1 MTRDNESEQEDLALS
16 TPEILT
22 RFSSSKVSRLRH
34 QTLGAFAGAVLLLAS
49 ALSATAAAETPRE
62 VVAGVQSALLDVWE
76 RSDDLSAEQRYERL
90 KPALEQAFDFGRM
103 IEVAAG
109 PAWGRATPQEQ
120 AQLKEAFTRYSVAT
134 YASRFSEYTG
144 QRFDIA
150 DQRSGPRDLTLV
162 DTTIVR
168 PAGEAVPL
176 TYVVRTEGDR
186 PQIVDVI
193 HKGVSEMAVRRSDYR
208 SVLARSGPAE
218 LAQRL
223 EQQAEDLLAE

>member
-1 MTRDNESEQEDLALS
+1 MTRDNDLEQEDMALS
-16 TPEILT
+16 TSEILT
-22 RFSSSKVSRLRH
+22 QFSSSKVSRLRCGIH
-34 QTLGAFAGAVLLLAS
+34 GAFAGAVLLLAS

-62 VVAGVQSALLDVWE
+62 VVAAMQSALLDVWE

-144 QRFDIA
+144 QRFDIT

-208 SVLARSGPAE
+208 SVLARSGPGE

-223 EQQAEDLLAE
+223 EQQTEDLLAE

>member
-1 MTRDNESEQEDLALS
+1 M
-16 TPEILT
+16 
-22 RFSSSKVSRLRH
+22 
-34 QTLGAFAGAVLLLAS
+34 LLLVS
-49 ALSATAAAETPRE
+49 VLSATAAAETPRD
-62 VVAGVQSALLDVWE
+62 VVAAMQSALLDVWE
-76 RSDDLSAEQRYERL
+76 RSDELSADQRYEHL

-109 PAWGRATPQEQ
+109 PAWARAAPQEQ

-144 QRFDIA
+144 QRFDIT
-150 DQRSGPRDLTLV
+150 DQRSGPRNLTLV

-168 PAGEAVPL
+168 PAGEAVPI

-208 SVLARSGPAE
+208 SILARSGPGE